1 MELIARNW
9 IVQTEVGLLSKVQLV
24 MLADNYIT
32 ENDEFPDW
40 MVKISLSESLARE
53 PKLDLILEPIT
64 LTDAQ
69 LVAKELLSLYINQSI
84 TISKIGQVAEKLYLA
99 LEWGSEAFNLFIW
112 ISDEVDLIND
122 DNKSEI
128 EFKENIQKV
137 LCEIIAL

>member
-1 MELIARNW
+1 LELIARNW
-9 IVQTEVGLLSKVQLV
+9 IVQTEVGLLSKEQLIQ
-24 MLADNYIT
+24 LADDYIT

-40 MVKISLSESLARE
+40 MIKISLSESLARE

-64 LTDAQ
+64 LKDAQ
-69 LVAKELLSLYINQSI
+69 LVAKELLTLYINHSI
-84 TISKIGQVAEKLYLA
+84 TIPKIGQVAEKLYLA

-112 ISDEVDLIND
+112 VSDEVDLIND

-137 LCEIIAL
+137 LFEIIAL

>member
-1 MELIARNW
+1 
-9 IVQTEVGLLSKVQLV
+9 

-69 LVAKELLSLYINQSI
+69 LVAKELLNLYINQSI

-122 DNKSEI
+122 DNLSLI
-128 EFKENIQKV
+128 HI
-137 LCEIIAL
+137 